1 MAAEPQGGAAPK
13 RRMKKAKPSL
23 RSEARRGSSRGSGTS
38 RGLDRVA
45 PHQGFEVLDALE
57 IVELSTEQLL
67 DAMQET
73 PRRRKRKSSR
83 TIPSRSGQTLL
94 SRDSSGSRGRA
105 HASGPMTPVQAALAK
120 AVSESGDPA
129 LARELG
135 SFARELS
142 DGRMRAQFKLP
153 PVGLRAPWPM
163 ARERPTTAEARAH
176 VATATWRRPAAALA
190 QSQSAPAIP
199 SGAPRDAEGAGGAGL
214 GEIPRGPGWAKAS
227 WQRAAGLT
235 REQAADRASMLRHRV
250 AEAAS
255 ELAARQERKRAAVR
269 AHLERLRV
277 STPQYAAGRDL
288 PRMDLPLDDG
298 WPGDDQLPEAEPA
311 VPNWGAPPTLGP
323 ASTCMYPP
331 RRAPP
336 ARTLPVL
343 VTTKAPT
350 AAQRLA
356 HTDSAHAAVQPEV
369 RVHLRVHPHFV
380 AHVPAHRCRSMV
392 AVDGDR
398 ETLRTDLQRIKMPTA
413 SEASASVHML
423 AGGAAR
429 IISNDRRS
437 RVRCA

>member
-1 MAAEPQGGAAPK
+1 M
-13 RRMKKAKPSL
+13 
-23 RSEARRGSSRGSGTS
+23 
-38 RGLDRVA
+38 
-45 PHQGFEVLDALE
+45 
-57 IVELSTEQLL
+57 
-67 DAMQET
+67 
-73 PRRRKRKSSR
+73 
-83 TIPSRSGQTLL
+83 
-94 SRDSSGSRGRA
+94 
-105 HASGPMTPVQAALAK
+105 
-120 AVSESGDPA
+120 
-129 LARELG
+129 
-135 SFARELS
+135 
-142 DGRMRAQFKLP
+142 
-153 PVGLRAPWPM
+153 
-163 ARERPTTAEARAH
+163 
-176 VATATWRRPAAALA
+176 
-190 QSQSAPAIP
+190 
-199 SGAPRDAEGAGGAGL
+199 
-214 GEIPRGPGWAKAS
+214 
-227 WQRAAGLT
+227 
-235 REQAADRASMLRHRV
+235 
-250 AEAAS
+250 
-255 ELAARQERKRAAVR
+255 R

-311 VPNWGAPPTLGP
+311 VPNWGAPPTLAP
-323 ASTCMYPP
+323 ASTRMYPP
-331 RRAPP
+331 RRAPV

-356 HTDSAHAAVQPEV
+356 HADSAHAAVQPEV